1 MKNTTTTAG
10 RKMSE
15 SAAGVLGTGGR
26 QRRIPSAEEIRA
38 APEVCALCGGWSRG
52 TSLRFEHERPGERV
66 RLEMHLCTTC
76 GDRIEKHL
84 KRAIPV
90 RSMEIVPT
98 EDEAAA

>member
-1 MKNTTTTAG
+1 MKKTTTTTG
-10 RKMSE
+10 RKM
-15 SAAGVLGTGGR
+15 AKTVAGVLGAGGR
-26 QRRIPSAEEIRA
+26 QRRIPSAAEIRA

-52 TSLRFEHERPGERV
+52 TSLRFDHERPGERV

-90 RSMEIVPT
+90 RSMEITPT
-98 EDEAAA
+98 EEAAA